1 MEKLDLN
8 SFTKEQIAMAKQCKT
23 PEELIELAKKAGI
36 ELTKEQ
42 AEAYLDEMENKE
54 LDQEILDKVAG
65 GGISSLKPAKTKKLF
80 IPTVNIL

>member
-42 AEAYLDEMENKE
+42 AEAYLDELQDVE
-54 LDQEILDKVAG
+54 LDPETLEKVAG
-65 GGISSLKPAKTKKLF
+65 GWGLKPACKDKKTF
-80 IPTVNIL
+80 HPYG